1 MDARREAHAVPLDAI
16 LESGGGADRAETD
29 GFAEFVVAQ
38 TQPLLRLARALTGNP
53 HDAWDLV
60 QEALVRT
67 GERWDREI
75 AQPAAYVRTVMVH
88 LNIDRIRRLRRE
100 LPVLAPHDHSRHATD
115 PVNGSETG
123 MGAELFDALAT
134 LTPRQR
140 TALALRYVED
150 LDVATIADRMRCSE
164 GTVKSQ
170 LSRGTTRLKE
180 HLAAVRA
187 VPAGGHTDYVD
198 HAGEGSS

>member
-1 MDARREAHAVPLDAI
+1 MDPRTEAHAAPLDA
-16 LESGGGADRAETD
+16 LLDSGRGTDRGAAE
-29 GFAEFVVAQ
+29 GFAEFVAAQ
-38 TQPLLRLARALTGNP
+38 TQPLLRLAQALTGNP

-100 LPVLAPHDHSRHATD
+100 LPTVAPHDHTRYAAD
-115 PVNGSETG
+115 PFEGHDTG
-123 MGAELFDALAT
+123 VSADLVDALGA
-134 LTPRQR
+134 LSPRQR

-150 LDVATIADRMRCSE
+150 LDVAGIAERMRCSE

-170 LSRGTTRLKE
+170 LSRGTARLKG
-180 HLAAVRA
+180 HLAAARA
-187 VPAGGHTDYVD
+187 RAAADSTDQV
-198 HAGEGSS
+198 GEEPS

>member
-1 MDARREAHAVPLDAI
+1 MDPHGEPHAAPLDAI
-16 LESGGGADRAETD
+16 LESDRGTDQVAADA
-29 GFAEFVVAQ
+29 FAEFVVAQ
-38 TQPLLRLARALTGNP
+38 TQPLLKFARALTGNP

-100 LPVLAPHDHSRHATD
+100 LPAFAPHDHPRHSAAPFD
-115 PVNGSETG
+115 AGETG
-123 MGAELFDALAT
+123 IGAELLDALAT
-134 LTPRQR
+134 LSPRQR
-140 TALALRYVED
+140 TAIALRYVED
-150 LDVATIADRMRCSE
+150 LDVATIATRMRCSQ

-170 LSRGTTRLKE
+170 LSRGTARLKD
-180 HLAAVRA
+180 HLATAGA
-187 VPAGGHTDYVD
+187 GPATGPTAPIV
-198 HAGEGSS
+198 EESS

>member
-1 MDARREAHAVPLDAI
+1 MDARREAHAVPLDAV
-16 LESGGGADRAETD
+16 LESHRGADRAASE
-29 GFAEFVVAQ
+29 GFGEFVVAQ

-100 LPVLAPHDHSRHATD
+100 LPAFAPHDHGRYAADTAD
-115 PVNGSETG
+115 AGETG
-123 MGAELFDALAT
+123 MGAELFEALAT

-170 LSRGTTRLKE
+170 LSRGTARLKD
-180 HLAAVRA
+180 HLAAARSDA
-187 VPAGGHTDYVD
+187 DHIDPTD
-198 HAGEGSS
+198 HAGEESS